1 MRKLRR
7 MALRN
12 EANRLSNYGQ
22 NGKSIAIFRSLWADY
37 KELQQHK
44 EVAKKAG
51 CWRRLR
57 ALRGNGQRS
66 ASNLKKKSRA
76 ASPFYHLIKV
86 LTIRQGRP
94 ERGYIDAIRREDNK
108 GG

>member
-44 EVAKKAG
+44 EVDKKESGLLA
-51 CWRRLR
+51 
-57 ALRGNGQRS
+57 QIKS
-66 ASNLKKKSRA
+66 LKRKRA
-76 ASPFYHLIKV
+76 AQRL
-86 LTIRQGRP
+86 
-94 ERGYIDAIRREDNK
+94 
-108 GG
+108 